1 MHTPGPWNA
10 APAPRLGFVAWTDA
24 LGDLPNTGEE
34 GDANA
39 RLIAAAP
46 DLLAALRALVGDFD
60 DWGDVQQG
68 EDGPDGEIVYPT
80 IDAARAAIAQ
90 ATGEGA
96 RDA

>member
-46 DLLAALRALVGDFD
+46 ALLAALE
-60 DWGDVQQG
+60 DVLADLRHYVSTHG
-68 EDGPDGEIVYPT
+68 PGPD
-80 IDAARAAIAQ
+80 ARLARAEAAIAQ